1 MPLQGFTPYTKEDA
15 DKYNKFMWWPGI
27 TFGDMLDKA
36 ADVHPNKEALVDN
49 TSRLTYSQVR
59 EKANRLAIS
68 LMELGIKP
76 RDRVLLQLPNWNE
89 FIYSFFA
96 IQKIGAIDVLLL
108 ARHAQVEVD
117 HICRLTGASA
127 WIVAEKYGNIDY
139 LPIIDYVSKAN
150 PTLKHV
156 ILVRSKDNQRFLR
169 LEELIKK
176 ADLSESNLRK
186 LAERRPD
193 PMEVAHMGPTGGT
206 TGLPKV
212 SARTHNDYICRSEYT
227 ARAWELTGNDTCII
241 VAPAAHDLSF
251 CNAICSTLFMF
262 GKLVMLDSTKPEDI
276 LNMIQKEKVT
286 AVAWVPA
293 LAYSL
298 VNFEGLK
305 DYDVS
310 SLQKMM
316 CGGQAATPE
325 LVKAVN
331 EKLGSKFVN
340 GYGGTEGHQVFTR
353 LDYDQATVHTNVGR
367 PTCPYST
374 YKVIDEKENELPLNT
389 PGELVVK
396 GPDIFTGYYNSPEE
410 NKGAFTKDGFF
421 KTGDQAKIDDSGN
434 ITITGRIKDIIK
446 RGGENI
452 SPVEIEELIIAHPD
466 VAQVSVIGMP
476 HPVLSERICAY
487 IEPKLGAKLSF
498 EDIISFLKS
507 KGASVLQLPERVEFM
522 DSLPLTKANKPDK
535 KPLREDI
542 RKKLIAEGVLK
553 E

>member
-1 MPLQGFTPYTKEDA
+1 M
-15 DKYNKFMWWPGI
+15 
-27 TFGDMLDKA
+27 
-36 ADVHPNKEALVDN
+36 
-49 TSRLTYSQVR
+49 
-59 EKANRLAIS
+59 S
-68 LMELGIKP
+68 LMGLGIKP
-76 RDRVLLQLPNWNE
+76 QDRILLQVPNWNE

-108 ARHAQVEVD
+108 PRHAQVEID
-117 HICRLTGASA
+117 HICRLTGATT
-127 WIVAEKYGNIDY
+127 WIVPEKYGSIDY
-139 LPIIDYVSKAN
+139 LPIIDNVLEGN
-150 PTLKHV
+150 PKLKNV
-156 ILVRSKDNQRFLR
+156 ILVRSKDSQQFLR
-169 LEELIKK
+169 LEKLIEK
-176 ADLSESNLRK
+176 ADLSESNLQN

-193 PMEVAHMGPTGGT
+193 PMEVAHMGPTSGT
-206 TGLPKV
+206 TGLTKV

-227 ARAWELTGNDTCII
+227 ARGWELTSNDTCII

-251 CNAICSTLFMF
+251 CNAICSTLFVF

-276 LNMIQKEKVT
+276 LDMIQKEKVT

-293 LAYSL
+293 LAYRL
-298 VNFEGLK
+298 VYFDRLK

-316 CGGQAATPE
+316 CGGQAITPDF
-325 LVKAVN
+325 VKDVN
-331 EKLGSKFVN
+331 EKLGCKVIN

-374 YKVIDEKENELPLNT
+374 YKVIDDNEKELSLKIS
-389 PGELVVK
+389 GELVVK

-410 NKGAFTKDGFF
+410 NKGAFTRDGFF
-421 KTGDQAKIDDSGN
+421 KTGDQAKIDESGN

-446 RGGENI
+446 RSGENI

-476 HPVLSERICAY
+476 DPVLSERICAY
-487 IEPKLGAKLSF
+487 VQPKSGAKLNF
-498 EDIISFLKS
+498 EVIILSLKS
-507 KGASVLQLPERVEFM
+507 KGASVLLLPERIEFM
-522 DSLPLTKANKPDK
+522 DRLPLTKSNKPDK

>member
-1 MPLQGFTPYTKEDA
+1 MPLAGFTPYKKDDA
-15 DKYNKFMWWPGI
+15 DKYNKFRWWSGI

-36 ADVHPNKEALVDN
+36 ANLYPNKEALVDN
-49 TSRLTYSQVR
+49 TSRLTYSQIR
-59 EKANRLAIS
+59 EKANRLAIG

-76 RDRVLLQLPNWNE
+76 QDRVLLQLPNWNE

-108 ARHAQVEVD
+108 ARHAQAEVN
-117 HICRLTGASA
+117 HICRLTGAVA
-127 WIVAEKYGNIDY
+127 WIVAESYHNIDY
-139 LPIIDYVSKAN
+139 LPIIDDVSKAN
-150 PTLKHV
+150 PSLKHV
-156 ILVRSKDNQRFLR
+156 ILVRSGDNKRFLS
-169 LEELIKK
+169 LEKLIEK
-176 ADLSESNLRK
+176 ADLSEANLQK

-227 ARAWELTGNDTCII
+227 ARAWELTSNDTCII
-241 VAPAAHDLSF
+241 VAPAPHDLSF

-262 GKLVMLDSTKPEDI
+262 GKLVMLDSTEPEDI
-276 LNMIQKEKVT
+276 LNVIQKEKVT

-293 LAYSL
+293 LAYRL
-298 VNFEGLK
+298 VNFERLK

-325 LVKAVN
+325 LVKDVN
-331 EKLGSKFVN
+331 EKLGCKFVN

-353 LDYDQATVHTNVGR
+353 LDCDQATVHTNVGR

-374 YKVIDEKENELPLNT
+374 YKVIDANEKELPLNT

-410 NKGAFTKDGFF
+410 NKEAFTKDGFF
-421 KTGDQAKIDDSGN
+421 KTGDQAKIDNSGN
-434 ITITGRIKDIIK
+434 ITMTGRIKDIIK

-466 VAQVSVIGMP
+466 IAQVSVVGMP
-476 HPVLSERICAY
+476 DPVLSERACAY
-487 IEPKLGAKLSF
+487 IQPKPGARLSF
-498 EDIISFLKS
+498 EDIILFLKS
-507 KGASVLQLPERVEFM
+507 KGASVLQLPERIEFV
-522 DSLPLTKANKPDK
+522 DSFPLTKANKPDK

-542 RKKLIAEGVLK
+542 RKKLIAEGILK

>member
-1 MPLQGFTPYTKEDA
+1 MPLKGFVPYKKEDA
-15 DKYNKFMWWPGI
+15 AKYNKFRWWPGI

-36 ADVHPNKEALVDN
+36 ADLYPDKEALVDT
-49 TSRLTYSQVR
+49 TSRLTYSQLR
-59 EKANRLAIS
+59 KEANRLAIS
-68 LMELGIKP
+68 LMEFGIKP
-76 RDRVLLQLPNWNE
+76 QDRILLQVPNWNE

-108 ARHAQVEVD
+108 ARHAQVEID
-117 HICRLTGASA
+117 HICRLTGATT
-127 WIVAEKYGNIDY
+127 WIVPEKYGSIDY
-139 LPIIDYVSKAN
+139 LPIIDNVLEGN
-150 PTLKHV
+150 PKLKNV
-156 ILVRSKDNQRFLR
+156 ILVRSKDSQQFLR
-169 LEELIKK
+169 LEKLIEK
-176 ADLSESNLRK
+176 ADLSESNLQR

-193 PMEVAHMGPTGGT
+193 PMEVAHMGPTSGT
-206 TGLPKV
+206 TGLTKV

-227 ARAWELTGNDTCII
+227 ARGWELTSNDTCII

-251 CNAICSTLFMF
+251 CNAICSTLFVF

-276 LNMIQKEKVT
+276 LDMIQKEKVT

-293 LAYSL
+293 LAYRL
-298 VNFEGLK
+298 VYFDRLK

-316 CGGQAATPE
+316 CGGQAITPDF
-325 LVKAVN
+325 VKDVN
-331 EKLGSKFVN
+331 EKLGCKVIN

-353 LDYDQATVHTNVGR
+353 LDYDQATIHTNVGR

-374 YKVIDEKENELPLNT
+374 YKVIDDNEKELSLNIS
-389 PGELVVK
+389 GELVVK

-410 NKGAFTKDGFF
+410 NKGAFTRDGFF
-421 KTGDQAKIDDSGN
+421 KTGDLAKIDESGN

-446 RGGENI
+446 RSGENI

-476 HPVLSERICAY
+476 DPVLSERICAY
-487 IEPKLGAKLSF
+487 VQPKPGAKLNF
-498 EDIISFLKS
+498 EDIILFLKS
-507 KGASVLQLPERVEFM
+507 NGASVLLLPERIEFM
-522 DSLPLTKANKPDK
+522 DRLPLTKANKPDK
-535 KPLREDI
+535 KPLRENI

>member
-1 MPLQGFTPYTKEDA
+1 MPLKVFVPYKKEDA
-15 DKYNKFMWWPGI
+15 EKYNKFRWWPGI

-36 ADVHPNKEALVDN
+36 ADLYPDKEALVDT
-49 TSRLTYSQVR
+49 TSRLTYSQLR
-59 EKANRLAIS
+59 KEANRLAIS
-68 LMELGIKP
+68 LMEFGIKP
-76 RDRVLLQLPNWNE
+76 QDRILLQVPNWNE

-108 ARHAQVEVD
+108 ARHAQVEID
-117 HICRLTGASA
+117 HIYRLTGATT
-127 WIVAEKYGNIDY
+127 WIVPEKYGGIDY
-139 LPIIDYVSKAN
+139 LPIIDNVLEGN
-150 PTLKHV
+150 PKLKNV
-156 ILVRSKDNQRFLR
+156 ILVRSKDSQQFLR
-169 LEELIKK
+169 LEKLIEK
-176 ADLSESNLRK
+176 ADLSESNLQN

-193 PMEVAHMGPTGGT
+193 PIEVAHMGPTSGT
-206 TGLPKV
+206 TGLTKV

-227 ARAWELTGNDTCII
+227 ARGWELTSNDTCII

-251 CNAICSTLFMF
+251 CNAICSTLFVF

-276 LNMIQKEKVT
+276 LDMIQKEKVT

-293 LAYSL
+293 LAYRL
-298 VNFEGLK
+298 VYFDRLK

-316 CGGQAATPE
+316 CGGQAITPDF
-325 LVKAVN
+325 VKDVN
-331 EKLGSKFVN
+331 EKLGCKVIN

-353 LDYDQATVHTNVGR
+353 LDYNQSTVHTNVGR

-374 YKVIDEKENELPLNT
+374 YKVIDDNEKELSLNIS
-389 PGELVVK
+389 GELVVK

-410 NKGAFTKDGFF
+410 NKGAFTRDGFF
-421 KTGDQAKIDDSGN
+421 KTGDQAKIDESGN

-446 RGGENI
+446 RSGENI

-476 HPVLSERICAY
+476 DPVLSERICAY
-487 IEPKLGAKLSF
+487 VQPKPGAKLNF
-498 EDIISFLKS
+498 EDIILFLKS
-507 KGASVLQLPERVEFM
+507 NGASVLLLPERIEFM
-522 DSLPLTKANKPDK
+522 DRLPLTKANKPDK